1 MRLTGQSNTEQI
13 EPYKE
18 RLHIALSAAK
28 ICIFEVDL
36 PRQLY
41 TFFEN
46 AEIIFGVSGEK
57 ILRDVQPF
65 SLLEPEEYR
74 RQVSRY
80 FSHPDDEEVIAKAFA
95 SVLKGEPAVY
105 EARMK
110 AGQSAFVWCRIHV
123 TPILEDGRPVRMIG
137 VVTDITDIKEK
148 TDRLK
153 KAANLDRFTGL
164 YNKDYAATVIQDILS
179 KDNRQHALVL
189 LDIDNF
195 KSFNDTYGHDEGDKI
210 LKAISRRIKRT
221 FRQTD
226 VGGRFGGDEFIVLVQ
241 NLSDDAWLRDTLAGL
256 TRFQVDD
263 FVCTTSIGVSLFPQD
278 AGAFQELFKKADQ
291 ALYHAKTQKE
301 AVTFFAELSGR

>member
-1 MRLTGQSNTEQI
+1 
-13 EPYKE
+13 
-18 RLHIALSAAK
+18 
-28 ICIFEVDL
+28 
-36 PRQLY
+36 
-41 TFFEN
+41 
-46 AEIIFGVSGEK
+46 
-57 ILRDVQPF
+57 
-65 SLLEPEEYR
+65 
-74 RQVSRY
+74 
-80 FSHPDDEEVIAKAFA
+80 
-95 SVLKGEPAVY
+95 
-105 EARMK
+105 MK

-291 ALYHAKTQKE
+291 ALYHAKAQKE
-301 AVTFFAELSGR
+301 AVTFFAELNGR